1 MEFTSVF
8 YIFNGGYFQWWLW
21 TSAVACDAE
30 SRCSLPDL
38 NLDGYLPDLYRSL
51 GSFVLSW

>member
-8 YIFNGGYFQWWLW
+8 YTFNGGYFQWWLW

-38 NLDGYLPDLYRSL
+38 NLDGYMPELYRSL